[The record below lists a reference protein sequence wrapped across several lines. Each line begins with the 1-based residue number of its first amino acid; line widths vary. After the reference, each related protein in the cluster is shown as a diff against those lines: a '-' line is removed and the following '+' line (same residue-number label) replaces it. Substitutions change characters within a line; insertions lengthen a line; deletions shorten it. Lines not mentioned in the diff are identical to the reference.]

1 MAWKNSASSDIH
13 AANTLVAGMLG
24 VLLVFPWL
32 NPWSS
37 GPMPAAI
44 PWLLCAGCASLVWA
58 LRVWLTESVVVGA
71 WSIAA
76 LLSAAIAL
84 LQYFGYAHLLSG
96 WVNHA
101 NIGDAYAN
109 LRQRN
114 QFATLTSIGL
124 LALICQL
131 TRDDL
136 DERPLWL
143 LRWVLG
149 LGGVLLLAFANAA
162 SGSRTGWLQWW
173 LVAILALLWWW
184 CAEQEKGAAGARRR
198 SGAWLALLGLGA
210 YLAAIWALPALLEAA
225 TGFHSDGLLG
235 RFRDDEGCGGRRVL
249 WSNVLYLIAQKPWLG
264 WGWGELDYAHF
275 ITLYPGAPGA
285 PGARFCDILDNAHNL
300 PLHLAVEL
308 GIPVALAVCG
318 ALAWLVWRARPWR
331 ETDTRRQLAWGVLAV
346 VGLHSLVEYP
356 LWYGPF
362 QIAVGLCLWLLWRKP
377 VHRQYFSDAFWPL
390 AHARQAGM
398 AIVLVAFLSYVGWDY
413 WRISQLYQAPSMRA
427 EAYRSDT
434 LNKVRNTWFFQHQVR
449 FAELTTTP
457 VTSDNARYLHTL
469 AQDLLHFSPEPRVIE
484 KVIESAVLLKQDG
497 DALFY
502 LQRFRAAFPQQHA
515 QWAHP
520 ANAGT
525 TDTAMP

>member
-1 MAWKNSASSDIH
+1 MAWKNSAAH
-13 AANTLVAGMLG
+13 AANTLVAGTLG

-58 LRVWLTESVVVGA
+58 LRFGLTQRVVVVA
-71 WSIAA
+71 WWTAA
-76 LLSAAIAL
+76 LLSACMAL

-96 WVNHA
+96 WVNYA
-101 NIGDAYAN
+101 AIGDAYAN

-131 TRDDL
+131 TRETRDDL
-136 DERPLWL
+136 DERAPWP

-149 LGGVLLLAFANAA
+149 LGSVFLLALGNAA

-184 CAEQEKGAAGARRR
+184 RAEQEKLAAGARRR
-198 SGAWLALLGLGA
+198 RSGALLALLALGA
-210 YLAAIWALPALLEAA
+210 YLAAIWALPVLLEAA

-235 RFRDDEGCGGRRVL
+235 RFRDDEGCGGRRLL
-249 WSNVLYLIAQKPWLG
+249 WSNVVYLIAQKPWLG

-275 ITLYPGAPGA
+275 VTLY

-308 GIPVALAVCG
+308 GIPLALAVCG

-331 ETDTRRQLAWGVLAV
+331 ERDAARQLAWGVLAV

-362 QIAVGLCLWLLWRKP
+362 QIAVGLCLWLLWQKP
-377 VHRQYFSDAFWPL
+377 LQRQYFLDTFWPSS
-390 AHARQAGM
+390 HARQAGV
-398 AIVLVAFLSYVGWDY
+398 AIVFISFLAYVGWDY
-413 WRISQLYQAPSMRA
+413 WRISQLYQTPSMRA

-434 LNKVRNTWFFQHQVR
+434 LNKVRNTWFFQNQVR

-457 VTSDNARYLHTL
+457 VTSGNAQYLYAL

-484 KVIESAVLLKQDG
+484 KVIESAVLLKQDEE
-497 DALFY
+497 ALFY
-502 LQRFRAAFPQQHA
+502 LQRFRVAFPQQHA
-515 QWAHP
+515 QWNQTP
-520 ANAGT
+520 
-525 TDTAMP
+525 

>member
-1 MAWKNSASSDIH
+1 
-13 AANTLVAGMLG
+13 MLG

-58 LRVWLTESVVVGA
+58 LRFGLTQRVVVVA
-71 WSIAA
+71 WWVAA

-101 NIGDAYAN
+101 DIGDAYAN

-131 TRDDL
+131 TRDDPNDL
-136 DERPLWL
+136 DDLDVRSPWP

-149 LGGVLLLAFANAA
+149 LGGVLLLALGNAA

-184 CAEQEKGAAGARRR
+184 RAEQEKSAAGAIDLSGAHRRR
-198 SGAWLALLGLGA
+198 SALLALAALGC
-210 YLAAIWALPALLEAA
+210 YLAATWGLPVLLEAT
-225 TGFHSDGLLG
+225 TGFRSDGLLG
-235 RFRDDEGCGGRRVL
+235 RFRDDEGCGGRRLL
-249 WSNVLYLIAQKPWLG
+249 WSNVLYLIAQRPWLG

-275 ITLYPGAPGA
+275 VTLY

-308 GIPVALAVCG
+308 GIPLALAACG

-331 ETDTRRQLAWGVLAV
+331 ERDASRQLAWGVLAV

-362 QIAVGLCLWLLWRKP
+362 QIAVGLCLWLLWHKP
-377 VHRQYFSDAFWPL
+377 LQRQYFSDAFWSP
-390 AHARQAGM
+390 AHARQAQA
-398 AIVLVAFLSYVGWDY
+398 AIVFISFLAYVGWDY
-413 WRISQLYQAPSMRA
+413 WRISQIYQSPSMRA

-434 LNKVRNTWFFQHQVR
+434 LNKVRNTWFFQNQVR

-457 VTSDNARYLHTL
+457 VTSGNAQYLHAL
-469 AQDLLHFSPEPRVIE
+469 AQDLLHFSPEPRVVE
-484 KVIESAVLLKQDG
+484 KLIESAVLLKQDEE
-497 DALFY
+497 ALFF

-515 QWAHP
+515 QWANP
-520 ANAGT
+520 ANSA
-525 TDTAMP
+525 ALP

>member
-1 MAWKNSASSDIH
+1 MAWKNSASSDVH
-13 AANTLVAGMLG
+13 AVNTLVAGVLG

-44 PWLLCAGCASLVWA
+44 PWLLCAGCASLVYA
-58 LRVWLTESVVVGA
+58 LRFGLTQQIVVGA
-71 WSIAA
+71 WWIAA

-101 NIGDAYAN
+101 NVGDAYAN

-136 DERPLWL
+136 GDLEEHPPWL
-143 LRWVLG
+143 LRWVLA
-149 LGGVLLLAFANAA
+149 LGGILLLALGNAA

-184 CAEQEKGAAGARRR
+184 RAEQEKLAAGGSPSGCRRG
-198 SGAWLALLGLGA
+198 GAVLALVALGA
-210 YLAAIWALPALLEAA
+210 YLAAIWALPVWLEAA

-235 RFRDDEGCGGRRVL
+235 RFRDDEGCGGRRLL

-275 ITLYPGAPGA
+275 ITLYPGA
-285 PGARFCDILDNAHNL
+285 RFCDILDNAHNL

-308 GIPVALAVCG
+308 GIPLALVVCG

-331 ETDTRRQLAWGVLAV
+331 ERDAGRQLAWGVLAV

-377 VHRQYFSDAFWPL
+377 LQRRYFLDMFGPFAQ
-390 AHARQAGM
+390 ARQAGVAM
-398 AIVLVAFLSYVGWDY
+398 FFIVFLAYVGWDY
-413 WRISQLYQAPSMRA
+413 WRISQLYQTPSMRA
-427 EAYRSDT
+427 QAYRSDT
-434 LNKVRNTWFFQHQVR
+434 LNKVRNTWFFQNQVR
-449 FAELTTTP
+449 FAELTTTT
-457 VTSDNARYLHTL
+457 VTSDNAQYLHAL
-469 AQDLLHFSPEPRVIE
+469 AQDLLHFSPEPRVVE
-484 KVIESAVLLKQDG
+484 KVIESAVLLNQD
-497 DALFY
+497 DEALFY

-520 ANAGT
+520 ANGT
-525 TDTAMP
+525 PTP